1 MSASATCRDRGAT
14 EGAAAPLKGAVASCA
29 GAAGA
34 DARTTTEG
42 DDDDDDEGAD
52 VDAGDAR
59 RRADIRPA
67 RMDAIERVTA
77 ERGRNGESAERGSAR
92 GEKRGSSHTF
102 GG

>member
-1 MSASATCRDRGAT
+1 M
-14 EGAAAPLKGAVASCA
+14 KGAVASCA

-34 DARTTTEG
+34 DARATTEG
-42 DDDDDDEGAD
+42 DDEGAD

-67 RMDAIERVTA
+67 RMDAMMAFAA
-77 ERGRNGESAERGSAR
+77 ERGGSGESAEKGSAR
-92 GEKRGSSHTF
+92 GGSSV